1 MKSIWLKWLSLTV
14 VLGSMVLSSRAF
26 AAEFSADMIQKMDGQ
41 VTTSKFFQKGQ
52 KTRNEFKNEDG
63 KIVATIVD
71 LEAKTTFQVMPSEKV
86 CMEFPLG
93 GEFAAWAADQ
103 KTQEQFYDMKLVGTE
118 TINGYVCDKYTMTPK
133 KPGLEK
139 VTTWTA
145 KNLGCPI
152 KVVGQGYSME
162 LQNIKE
168 GSQQD
173 GLFTVPQ
180 GFKRMSMDDMMDM
193 DEEQEE
199 ENAAKQ

>member
-1 MKSIWLKWLSLTV
+1 MKSIWLKWLSVTMI
-14 VLGSMVLSSRAF
+14 LGAMGLSSRAF
-26 AAEFSADMIQKMDGQ
+26 AAEFSADMIQKTDGQ

-52 KTRNEFKNEDG
+52 KTRNEFKNEEG

-71 LEAKTTFQVMPSEKV
+71 LAAKTTVQLVPSEKV
-86 CMEFPLG
+86 CMEIPLG

-103 KTQEQFYDMKLVGTE
+103 KTQQEFFDMKLIGTE
-118 TINGYVCDKYTMTPK
+118 TVNGYVCDKYTMTPK

-145 KNLGCPI
+145 KKLGCPI
-152 KVVGQGYSME
+152 KTVGEGYSME

-168 GSQQD
+168 GSQDD

-193 DEEQEE
+193 EE
-199 ENAAKQ
+199 E

>member
-1 MKSIWLKWLSLTV
+1 MMKSIWLKWLSLTM
-14 VLGSMVLSSRAF
+14 VLGAMVLSSRAI
-26 AAEFSADMIQKMDGQ
+26 AAEFSADMIQKMDNQ

-63 KIVATIVD
+63 KVVATIVD
-71 LEAKTTFQVMPSEKV
+71 LEAKKTVQLVPSEKV
-86 CMEFPLG
+86 CMEIPLG

-118 TINGYVCDKYTMTPK
+118 TINGYVCDKYTLTPK
-133 KPGLEK
+133 KAGLEK
-139 VTTWTA
+139 MTTWNA

-152 KVVGQGYSME
+152 KTVSEGYSME

-168 GSQQD
+168 GKLDD

-180 GFKRMSMDDMMDM
+180 GYKRMSMDDMMDM
-193 DEEQEE
+193 EE
-199 ENAAKQ
+199 E